1 MIFLAAVVLAATPAS
16 GEEAYVASAD
26 RYGNAVYMGLGDHG
40 LFSGPDDL
48 LSVNDSGIGGYG
60 YSNGANGTGDF
71 DGDGDVDYIL
81 ALGAYGADKDSVVF
95 VIPKSDSGNQFEF
108 PVRVATF
115 SDKYFPSAMTV
126 ADFNGDKMLDFV
138 VASYRSSNCWLFL
151 NKGDGQPDVFEFE
164 PVFLPGTS
172 SPYNYDMD
180 AADVNND
187 GMADFIV
194 GSKMSSSPF
203 KVNLWSEN
211 DTSDVPVPKFE
222 SRELRLDHPSPLYR
236 KGYGVAV
243 ADFITINDENGNADL
258 AVSNTNAVDL
268 YQGDG
273 SGLFTYFG
281 SISLP
286 MRSSPLDNGDFDR
299 DGNQDLIAGNFGQD
313 SGSVVVLS
321 GDGTGYFS
329 YLADTDIYTRGG
341 LGQRTAVTGP
351 AFFESNKAPVAQLT
365 PEVITVTVG
374 ETVEWDG
381 SGSHDE
387 DGTIVSYEWDYGDGA
402 VQPLDGATMSADGT
416 GESRSSY
423 VYYDS
428 GTYTVTLTVT
438 DDKGAT
444 ATVQAQVQADPIGV
458 GVSFTPRKL
467 NKKSKGKWVTAT
479 IRVPGDY
486 DARRIEADSLFLVP
500 PNGKAPIPAVVS
512 KKHRNFSKYF
522 NKYSEKSKKKYR
534 KARKLKVKFNRQDL
548 IEALDGATGEIT
560 LTVMGEVSSLEF
572 SGTGTIV
579 AFEKQKK
586 RSFKYFMQHLM
597 RLLSKGKSKH
607 H

>member
-1 MIFLAAVVLAATPAS
+1 M
-16 GEEAYVASAD
+16 
-26 RYGNAVYMGLGDHG
+26 
-40 LFSGPDDL
+40 
-48 LSVNDSGIGGYG
+48 
-60 YSNGANGTGDF
+60 
-71 DGDGDVDYIL
+71 
-81 ALGAYGADKDSVVF
+81 
-95 VIPKSDSGNQFEF
+95 
-108 PVRVATF
+108 
-115 SDKYFPSAMTV
+115 
-126 ADFNGDKMLDFV
+126 
-138 VASYRSSNCWLFL
+138 
-151 NKGDGQPDVFEFE
+151 
-164 PVFLPGTS
+164 
-172 SPYNYDMD
+172 
-180 AADVNND
+180 
-187 GMADFIV
+187 
-194 GSKMSSSPF
+194 
-203 KVNLWSEN
+203 
-211 DTSDVPVPKFE
+211 PKFE

-236 KGYGVAV
+236 RGFGVAV

-258 AVSNTNAVDL
+258 AVSNTDALDL

-281 SISLP
+281 SIKLP
-286 MRSSPLDNGDFDR
+286 LQSSPLDNGDFDR
-299 DGNQDLIAGNFGQD
+299 DGQQDLIAGNFGKD
-313 SGSVVVLS
+313 YGSVVVLS

-329 YLADTDIYTRGG
+329 YLVDTDIYTREG

-374 ETVEWDG
+374 ETVEWDA
-381 SGSHDE
+381 SGSYDE
-387 DGTIVSYEWDYGDGA
+387 DGKIVSYEWDYGDGA
-402 VQPLDGATMSADGT
+402 VQPMDGAARSADGT
-416 GESRSSY
+416 GEWQSSY

-458 GVSFTPRKL
+458 GVSFTPRQL
-467 NKKSKGKWVTAT
+467 NKKSKGNWITAT

-486 DARRIEADSLFLVP
+486 DARMIEADSLFLVP
-500 PNGKAPIPAVVS
+500 PNGKTSIPAVVS
-512 KKHRNFSKYF
+512 KKHLNFSKYF
-522 NKYSEKSKKKYR
+522 NKYSKKSKKKYR
-534 KARKLKVKFNRQDL
+534 KSKKLKVKFNRQDL

-560 LTVMGEVSSLEF
+560 LTVMGDISSMEF

-586 RSFKYFMQHLM
+586 RSFKNYFMQQLM